1 MGKRWMRVMGYCENV
16 NQERTVAA
24 AILDILAAHRIEVA
38 FGIPGVHNLAFWNAL
53 SANRPKIVGVRHEQ
67 TSVYAADGNFRVTGN
82 LGVAITTT
90 GPGAANTLGA
100 FGEASVSN
108 SAVLVISS
116 EAPIALRKSD
126 IARGLLH
133 EMNDQSALFAP
144 LAKKVDGK
152 PLAISVNDAKS
163 AISAAAYL
171 VNKLQ
176 EAPRG
181 CGYLG
186 IPADVLNQLAP
197 DEILSESREPVHENL
212 AQLAEVTNLIEK
224 SERVA
229 IWAGGGA
236 LDYSE
241 EVGALAE
248 RLGAPIFTSFAGRG
262 VGAAS
267 KNYLTAPVH
276 EPEIS
281 ELLAE
286 SELLLVFGS
295 ELDGMNTKNWSLPFP
310 KEVVIIDPAPD
321 KPAINAS
328 SKRYLA
334 TADFKSVI
342 SKLQKVEV
350 KSNWRDYAQIC
361 STTKER
367 LQSSAIEKAGITFVR
382 VIDENWSQA
391 NPIFCDMAISG
402 YWVGVYGL
410 NQRPRRSAYPVG
422 WGTLGFALP
431 AAIGGATKSATLVV
445 CGDGGLA
452 FALSE
457 LATIQQEKLPIT
469 ILLNDDGGY
478 GMLRYDQQVMKHP
491 ERGVDLFNPNW
502 ELIAESF
509 NFSFQEVSLDT
520 LGSALRK
527 SEQSGK
533 PSLIIFREKLNPP
546 RSTSPRWREIN

>member
-1 MGKRWMRVMGYCENV
+1 MGYSENV

-24 AILDILAAHRIEVA
+24 AILDLLAANQVNVT

-53 SANRPKIVGVRHEQ
+53 GPNRPKIIGVRHEQ
-67 TSVYAADGNFRVTGN
+67 TTVYAADGNFRTTGN

-126 IARGLLH
+126 LSRGLLH
-133 EMNDQSALFAP
+133 EMSDQSALFAP

-152 PLAISVNDAKS
+152 PLAISVSDAKS
-163 AISAAAYL
+163 AVSAAVYL

-186 IPADVLNQLAP
+186 IPADVLNQPAP
-197 DEILSESREPVHENL
+197 DEFVSETKEPLHENL

-224 SERVA
+224 SLRVA

-241 EVGALAE
+241 EIGALAE
-248 RLGAPIFTSFAGRG
+248 HLGAPIFTSFAGRG
-262 VGAAS
+262 VGAVS
-267 KNYLTAPVH
+267 KNYLTVPVH

-295 ELDGMNTKNWSLPFP
+295 ELDGMNTKNWSLTFP

-321 KPAINAS
+321 KPATNVG

-334 TADFKSVI
+334 TADFKSVS
-342 SKLQKVEV
+342 SKLQEV
-350 KSNWRDYAQIC
+350 GAKSNWQDYEKIC
-361 STTKER
+361 KATSER
-367 LQSSAIEKAGITFVR
+367 LRGSALETAGISLVDA
-382 VIDENWSQA
+382 IDQNWNQT

-410 NQRPRRSAYPVG
+410 HQRPRRSAYPVG

-431 AAIGGATKSATLVV
+431 AAIGAATKSATLVV

-509 NFSFQEVSLDT
+509 NFSFQEVSLDS

-533 PSLIIFREKLNPP
+533 PSLILFREKLNPP